1 MAHNQETYAWYIDS
15 RPSTHLTSKDE
26 LFNIINDTYYGR
38 IIFGDDSVLKVKGKG
53 IVAIV
58 ALHVENNLIHGKLST
73 STLRK
78 NILYMG

>member
-1 MAHNQETYAWYIDS
+1 M
-15 RPSTHLTSKDE
+15 TSKDE

-58 ALHVENNLIHGKLST
+58 ALHVENKLIHGKLST